1 MGSAALLPFL
11 ASLIHSI
18 SSNFV
23 SSRTITELLILH
35 SLSLVGFHS
44 CNVKVDFPCLV
55 GVLFKI
61 SYLIPN

>member
-11 ASLIHSI
+11 ASLIHLI
-18 SSNFV
+18 SNFV
-23 SSRTITELLILH
+23 SSRTITELLSLH

-44 CNVKVDFPCLV
+44 CNVKVDFLCLV
-55 GVLFKI
+55 GVLFEF